1 MIPLMASVWMNGKGK
16 AAPQFRPKAA
26 RQALQAAC
34 CGIHLEAEM
43 IADSMARQG
52 SWLFRWRSYV
62 LLAFTPLILIVVSQ
76 PEPIEMRFGNIAD
89 TLFETACIVLAFMG
103 LAIRAYVV
111 GCVPART
118 SGRNT
123 TKQIADTL
131 NTTGLYSLTRNP
143 LYLGNA
149 IIYMAIAFFLQNVWF
164 AVLMLLFLVIYLERI
179 IATEEKF
186 LTEKFGDDYRRWAAE
201 VPAFFPRL
209 TGWRAPELPF
219 SFRNVLRREYSGFFA
234 IIAVFF
240 ALDQSREYLAESKT
254 VLDPDWLAVLAFGA
268 LIYVALRWAKKRTRL
283 LDVSGR

>member
-1 MIPLMASVWMNGKGK
+1 MN
-16 AAPQFRPKAA
+16 
-26 RQALQAAC
+26 
-34 CGIHLEAEM
+34 M

-52 SWLFRWRSYV
+52 NWFFRWRSYV
-62 LLAFTPLILIVVSQ
+62 LLGFAPLVLLVVTQ
-76 PEPIEMRFGNIAD
+76 PEPIETAFGEVAD
-89 TLFETACIVLAFMG
+89 LLFESACIMLAFVG

-111 GCVPART
+111 GHVPAHT

-123 TKQIADTL
+123 AKQIAETL

-149 IIYMAIAFFLQNVWF
+149 VIYMAVACFLQNVWF
-164 AVLMLLFLVIYLERI
+164 AVLMLLFLIIYLERI

-186 LTEKFGDDYRRWAAE
+186 LAEKFDDSYRRWVVE

-219 SFRNVLRREYSGFFA
+219 SIRNVLRREYSGFFA

-240 ALDQSREYLAESKT
+240 VLDQSREYLAESKT
-254 VLDPDWLAVLAFGA
+254 SIDPDWLAALAVGA
-268 LIYVALRWAKKRTRL
+268 LAYLMLRWAKKRTSL
-283 LDVSGR
+283 LNVAGR